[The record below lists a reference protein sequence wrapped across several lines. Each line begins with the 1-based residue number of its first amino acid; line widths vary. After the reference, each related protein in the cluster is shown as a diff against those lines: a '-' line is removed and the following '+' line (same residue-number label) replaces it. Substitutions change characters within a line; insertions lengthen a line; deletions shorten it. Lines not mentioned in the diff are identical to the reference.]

1 MIEAANI
8 PTIGTK
14 RLIKS
19 VKETF
24 AKEGITAANT
34 TMLINPLIFPFSKMS
49 FGTIPI
55 RVTITPTTRHTIE

>member
-1 MIEAANI
+1 MIFQPGSTFIIMNISIIETANI

-14 RLIKS
+14 RLIKP

-34 TMLINPLIFPFSKMS
+34 TMLIKPLIFTFAS
-49 FGTIPI
+49 
-55 RVTITPTTRHTIE
+55 